1 MRAVVRIQLRD
12 HSRGQYYNCNCF
24 NKPSPVNN
32 QVLLIALKHS
42 PDIEQVIRNSGEP
55 EIDVKSNSHSA
66 EPILEVFAQ
75 LGYILKPGR

>member
-1 MRAVVRIQLRD
+1 
-12 HSRGQYYNCNCF
+12 
-24 NKPSPVNN
+24 
-32 QVLLIALKHS
+32 LLSALKHS

-66 EPILEVFAQ
+66 EPILEMFAQ